1 MSANCCCNLNP
12 RPPASLFCARLIE
25 LHVFFCDFISSKSTV
40 IFMIFELAIVV
51 RLAADTGR
59 AFLFTVFVIVYEK
72 LCCLFW
78 SYILIPESMIGV
90 TTWEHPAAAKLFW
103 GPRRPRDLNAE
114 AFLGKLLL
122 LVWTVGATALLARV
136 WRPRMKELE
145 ALLRWVALEATPWL
159 ALIGLLICTLTSS
172 LWIEESCGFSLS
184 FISSFPGCRIWFTPT
199 LVLGSTRVGV

>member
-122 LVWTVGATALLARV
+122 LVWKQSI
-136 WRPRMKELE
+136 MKIIDFHELSE
-145 ALLRWVALEATPWL
+145 QKSHDKCQN
-159 ALIGLLICTLTSS
+159 GLNMA
-172 LWIEESCGFSLS
+172 S
-184 FISSFPGCRIWFTPT
+184 F
-199 LVLGSTRVGV
+199 LVLNLPNWIQILLK